1 MPSDHIQFVGDAIH
15 KSFRIVWHDLMIS
28 GVWPHGCD
36 GRPSPYWSVPLSA
49 VCACARVHLCV
60 LVHLCTVCTCIVVL
74 CAVCCVPVQM
84 CVPVCL
90 SLRNMLQWLSV
101 LVWDVF
107 RQRTISKVLIRQFD
121 FNETSSVDSRQ
132 QYKLS
137 MKNGKKKSEIILSFN
152 FELCLTLNTTFLFQL
167 FFLFCGSYWLP
178 VNCLQTKF
186 LNISQ
191 YKEVCIQ
198 KVFNNGNSLPSTKIF
213 DNLKSFAPNTN
224 IWQEK

>member
-1 MPSDHIQFVGDAIH
+1 MPSSHIIGDTIH
-15 KSFRIVWHDLMIS
+15 KSNRIVWHDLMIS

-36 GRPSPYWSVPLSA
+36 GRPSPYLLVPLFA
-49 VCACARVHLCV
+49 LLCAPVCISVC
-60 LVHLCTVCTCIVVL
+60 LCTYVL
-74 CAVCCVPVQM
+74 CALVLCCCVPVQM
-84 CVPVCL
+84 CAPVCL
-90 SLRNMLQWLSV
+90 SLRNIWQWLSV

-107 RQRTISKVLIRQFD
+107 RQRTISKLLIRQFD
-121 FNETSSVDSRQ
+121 FNETSGVDSRQ

-137 MKNGKKKSEIILSFN
+137 VKNGKIASYGFVIQFWIMSQ
-152 FELCLTLNTTFLFQL
+152 FEYNLPFSTLLFV
-167 FFLFCGSYWLP
+167 CGSYWLP

-224 IWQEK
+224 IWQGK